1 MRPVLVL
8 VVVVLTAAATLGSGG
23 SALAECEPGQTHM
36 YCGPSQHSGTS
47 NDDSDETSVGA
58 QVANELFKT
67 HSNAQQ
73 TPMQLDQTAL
83 ASESAEAQV
92 GLLDPDYAEEVRETR
107 QMTEAEADR
116 LFEEM
121 VDTVYEAVESAVT
134 TAVEEVADVISDGLG
149 KAKELVNDLFRPFG

>member
-1 MRPVLVL
+1 
-8 VVVVLTAAATLGSGG
+8 
-23 SALAECEPGQTHM
+23 
-36 YCGPSQHSGTS
+36 
-47 NDDSDETSVGA
+47 
-58 QVANELFKT
+58 
-67 HSNAQQ
+67 
-73 TPMQLDQTAL
+73 MQLDQTAL